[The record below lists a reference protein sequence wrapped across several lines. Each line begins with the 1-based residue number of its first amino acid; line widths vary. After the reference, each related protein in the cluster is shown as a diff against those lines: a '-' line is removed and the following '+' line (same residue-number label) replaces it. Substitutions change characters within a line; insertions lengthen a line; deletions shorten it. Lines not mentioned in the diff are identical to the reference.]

1 MKRTFKTLAVFL
13 SAIILL
19 TGCSNDDDELIKE
32 TKIESVNNGQEVKAF
47 FNSEWADY
55 NAADSYPETFF
66 NRELMDKENICLVN
80 SKEEFKNIYF
90 GNKEIPEIDFSKYSL
105 IIGKKQKYVEI
116 GKKSPASLK
125 DIKLYDT
132 EAGYQLNLYCTSYI
146 PEGDMFTRR
155 FFYFWGLF
163 PKLNNKIIT
172 TQIRLE

>member
-90 GNKEIPEIDFSKYSL
+90 GSKEIPEIDFSKY
-105 IIGKKQKYVEI
+105 
-116 GKKSPASLK
+116 
-125 DIKLYDT
+125 T
-132 EAGYQLNLYCTSYI
+132 
-146 PEGDMFTRR
+146 
-155 FFYFWGLF
+155 
-163 PKLNNKIIT
+163 
-172 TQIRLE
+172 

>member
-1 MKRTFKTLAVFL
+1 MKRIFKTLAVFL

-32 TKIESVNNGQEVKAF
+32 TKIESVNNGREIEAF

-90 GNKEIPEIDFSKYSL
+90 GNKEIPEMAAFFLNAVIH
-105 IIGKKQKYVEI
+105 
-116 GKKSPASLK
+116 PADLLRLLLH
-125 DIKLYDT
+125 IRKL
-132 EAGYQLNLYCTSYI
+132 L
-146 PEGDMFTRR
+146 
-155 FFYFWGLF
+155 
-163 PKLNNKIIT
+163 
-172 TQIRLE
+172 